1 MKIHKFTLNPLQENT
16 YLVTDA
22 ANNGVIIDPG
32 CYFQE
37 EKEALKG
44 FIQKENID
52 LKAIINTHAHLDHI
66 MGIAYIKDQFDVPL
80 YLHKKDEVTLN
91 MGEQSAKLYG
101 LSLFE
106 PSPQPDEWLE
116 EGQELRFGDIAFKV
130 LFGPGHAPGHV
141 AFYNAEE
148 HVLIG
153 GDIIFRGSYGRVDLP
168 GGDFETLKNTINNTI
183 FTLPEKT
190 LIYTGHGPETT
201 VGAEKGSNPI
211 NW

>member
-1 MKIHKFTLNPLQENT
+1 MKINKFTLNPLQENT

-22 ANNGVIIDPG
+22 KKNGVLIDPG

-37 EKEALKG
+37 EKEALKN
-44 FIQKENID
+44 FIQKENIE

-66 MGIAYIKDQFDVPL
+66 MGIAYIKSQFDVPL
-80 YLHKKDEVTLN
+80 YLHKEDEITLN
-91 MGEQSAKLYG
+91 MGEQSAQLYG
-101 LSLFE
+101 LTLFE
-106 PSPQPDEWLE
+106 SSPQPDEWLE
-116 EGQELRFGDIAFKV
+116 EGQELRFGDIQFKV

-141 AFYNAEE
+141 AFYNADENI
-148 HVLIG
+148 LIG

-168 GGDFETLKNTINNTI
+168 GGDFETLKKTINNSI

-201 VGAEKGSNPI
+201 VGDEKGANPI

>member
-22 ANNGVIIDPG
+22 NKNGVLIDPG

-37 EKEALKG
+37 EKESLKN
-44 FIQKENID
+44 FIQKENIE

-66 MGIAYIKDQFDVPL
+66 MGIAYIKSQFDVPL
-80 YLHKKDEVTLN
+80 YLHKEDEITLN
-91 MGEQSAKLYG
+91 MGEQSAQLYG
-101 LSLFE
+101 LTLFE
-106 PSPQPDEWLE
+106 SSPQPDEFLE
-116 EGQELRFGDIAFKV
+116 EGQELCFGNIEFKV

-141 AFYNAEE
+141 AFYNADEN
-148 HVLIG
+148 VLIG

-168 GGDFETLKNTINNTI
+168 GGDFETLKKTINNTI

-201 VGAEKGSNPI
+201 VGDEKGSNPI

>member
-1 MKIHKFTLNPLQENT
+1 MKINKFTLNPLQENT

-22 ANNGVIIDPG
+22 KKNGVLIDPG

-37 EKEALKG
+37 EKEALKN
-44 FIQKENID
+44 FIQKENIE

-66 MGIAYIKDQFDVPL
+66 MGIAYIKSQFDVPL
-80 YLHKKDEVTLN
+80 YLHKEDEITLN
-91 MGEQSAKLYG
+91 MGEQSAQLYG
-101 LSLFE
+101 LTLFE
-106 PSPQPDEWLE
+106 SSPQPDEWLE
-116 EGQELRFGDIAFKV
+116 EGQELRFGDIQFKV

-141 AFYNAEE
+141 AFYNADENI
-148 HVLIG
+148 LIG

-168 GGDFETLKNTINNTI
+168 GGDFETLKKTINNSI

-201 VGAEKGSNPI
+201 VGDEKGSNPI